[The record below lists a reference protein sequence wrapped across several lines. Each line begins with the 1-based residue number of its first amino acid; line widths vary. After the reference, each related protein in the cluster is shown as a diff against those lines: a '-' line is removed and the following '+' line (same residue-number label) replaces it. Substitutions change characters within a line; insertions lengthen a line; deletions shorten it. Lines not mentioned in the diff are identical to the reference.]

1 MNTIKE
7 NKDITKTEARF
18 IQYSKLVMGFI
29 FGGVVIALL
38 VMIMLKLDCL
48 CN

>member
-1 MNTIKE
+1 MKQS
-7 NKDITKTEARF
+7 TKQTLELSRHEIF
-18 IQYSKLVMGFI
+18 IQYSKIIMGFV